1 MAKGSMREQM
11 PVVTAWIDQMR
22 EAFGAEHIDGVIKSG
37 MRGEPVFFASENGHT
52 VGTPAPP
59 GWRVLRDEQGNRTVV
74 MDGDK
79 QVSNTA
85 DDGDRRKNQ
94 TGREAWQ
101 R

>member
-11 PVVTAWIDQMR
+11 PVVAAWIDEMR
-22 EAFGAEHIDGVIKSG
+22 AAFGTAHIDGILKAG

-52 VGTPAPP
+52 VGTPSAP
-59 GWRVLRDEQGNRTVV
+59 GWRVLKDERGNRTVV

-79 QVSNTA
+79 QVRSQT

-94 TGREAWQ
+94 KGEEAWQ
-101 R
+101 K

>member
-1 MAKGSMREQM
+1 MTKGSMREKM
-11 PVVTAWIDQMR
+11 PLVTAWIDGMR
-22 EAFGAEHIDGVIKSG
+22 EAFGAEHIDGVIKRG

-52 VGTPAPP
+52 VGTPVPL
-59 GWRVLRDEQGNRTVV
+59 GWRVLKDERGNRTVV

-79 QVSNTA
+79 RVDNQV

-94 TGREAWQ
+94 KGVGEWQ